1 VAQQVGRPWAARPIW
16 PPAGHP
22 QSGPM
27 GPVSVLDQDP
37 GDPCRPT
44 TGHAQGCIAGPRSRR
59 PDLRAGSVL
68 ARELPKRR
76 SRSGGGATSGAV
88 RVVSAPSGNG
98 VARRPRPR
106 RSPASHQV
114 RSARRGARL
123 EIAQPPRA
131 RLTALKRERGRTR
144 LSAACRGGCCIKSPR
159 ERRCRLAEIGARA
172 AEWREVASGRRH
184 VTDDLAFFG
193 AHPYNGSSELRWGRS
208 YRCQVRGGVTP
219 MGPAPQWMVVARR
232 RCCWRTPARS
242 ARSVRYV
249 SRAM

>member
-1 VAQQVGRPWAARPIW
+1 MSFGARRRSGTSAWAWFVPFGGCLDIDGSLRAVSARAVRHGHLFLRRRHRGRERQAPRRPHHPSCPRPIRVDPDRWLLGGHHFPGRPQVAQQVGRPWAARPIW

-76 SRSGGGATSGAV
+76 SRSGGGATSGPV

-144 LSAACRGGCCIKSPR
+144 LAAACR
-159 ERRCRLAEIGARA
+159 A
-172 AEWREVASGRRH
+172 
-184 VTDDLAFFG
+184 
-193 AHPYNGSSELRWGRS
+193 LR
-208 YRCQVRGGVTP
+208 
-219 MGPAPQWMVVARR
+219 
-232 RCCWRTPARS
+232 
-242 ARSVRYV
+242 
-249 SRAM
+249 